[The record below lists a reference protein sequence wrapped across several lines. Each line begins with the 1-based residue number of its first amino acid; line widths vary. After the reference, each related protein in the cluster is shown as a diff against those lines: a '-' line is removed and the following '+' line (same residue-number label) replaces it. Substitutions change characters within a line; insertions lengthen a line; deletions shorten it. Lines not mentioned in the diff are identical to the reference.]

1 MSTQSTIYEDFFSLV
16 KTPKASQHVGILI
29 DLSCNMLTFKYICL
43 EIMSNANVNWILKIC
58 NSNLIWLMNTSL
70 SNKYYKFAVNNS
82 NIQQSMH
89 RQYVNG
95 AIADLT
101 KFNRAKHRN
110 FLTDQWCSFITRQ
123 NAQRPD
129 EIERPCGVHHVG
141 VGRAHLPVLP
151 LHVPLRRLPGTDDKS
166 RWILWRFLSISNPT
180 LFLI

>member
-1 MSTQSTIYEDFFSLV
+1 
-16 KTPKASQHVGILI
+16 
-29 DLSCNMLTFKYICL
+29 
-43 EIMSNANVNWILKIC
+43 
-58 NSNLIWLMNTSL
+58 
-70 SNKYYKFAVNNS
+70 
-82 NIQQSMH
+82 MH

-110 FLTDQWCSFITRQ
+110 FLTDQWCSFIIRQ

-151 LHVPLRRLPGTDDKS
+151 LHIPLRRLPGTDGQHILMDFT
-166 RWILWRFLSISNPT
+166 WISINFKP
-180 LFLI
+180 